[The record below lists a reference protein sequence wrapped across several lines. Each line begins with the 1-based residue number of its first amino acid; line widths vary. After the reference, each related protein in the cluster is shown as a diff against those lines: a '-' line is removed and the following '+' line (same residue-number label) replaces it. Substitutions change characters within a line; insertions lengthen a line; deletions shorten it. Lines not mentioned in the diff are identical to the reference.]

1 MSMSDNVVEPPPAAE
16 PPGTRTPR
24 KAAFAGWIGSVVEY
38 YDFFIYGTAAALV
51 FSKIFFPSGNPTLA
65 SLAALATF
73 GVGYIARPIGA
84 AVLGHYGDRFGRQ
97 RVMMMSLVLMG
108 TATFL
113 VGCLPT
119 YGQIGIVAPI
129 ALVVLRLL
137 QGFSAGGEQSG
148 ANSMTL
154 EHAPAGRRAFFTSFT
169 LSGTQAGLIVATLIF
184 IPLADLP
191 TEALMTWGWRI
202 PFFLSVIVVGVGI
215 WVRRAM
221 PETPAFAEAA
231 ETREVAKLPIATLF
245 REHGLDVA
253 RVVGCALV
261 AVVSTITSVYALSY
275 ATGPVGLDKA
285 TVLAVGVVANVVA
298 LGAIPLW
305 AALADRIGRK
315 PVFIGGALGSGA
327 LTFAYL
333 AAISSGNYT
342 LIFVTGIALVGVVYS
357 AANGVWPSLYGEMFS
372 TRVRCSG
379 MAIGTQ
385 IGFAL
390 GGFAPTI
397 ATALAGPGAGG
408 WVPVAVFTAVCT
420 LIAAG
425 CALSTRETYRVPM
438 HELGAKPAHAPVL
451 AAA

>member
-1 MSMSDNVVEPPPAAE
+1 M
-16 PPGTRTPR
+16 
-24 KAAFAGWIGSVVEY
+24 
-38 YDFFIYGTAAALV
+38 
-51 FSKIFFPSGNPTLA
+51 
-65 SLAALATF
+65 
-73 GVGYIARPIGA
+73 
-84 AVLGHYGDRFGRQ
+84 
-97 RVMMMSLVLMG
+97 
-108 TATFL
+108 
-113 VGCLPT
+113 
-119 YGQIGIVAPI
+119 
-129 ALVVLRLL
+129 
-137 QGFSAGGEQSG
+137 
-148 ANSMTL
+148 
-154 EHAPAGRRAFFTSFT
+154 
-169 LSGTQAGLIVATLIF
+169 
-184 IPLADLP
+184 
-191 TEALMTWGWRI
+191 
-202 PFFLSVIVVGVGI
+202 
-215 WVRRAM
+215 
-221 PETPAFAEAA
+221 
-231 ETREVAKLPIATLF
+231 
-245 REHGLDVA
+245 A

-333 AAISSGNYT
+333 GAISSGNYA
-342 LIFVTGIALVGVVYS
+342 LIFVIGIALVGVVYS

-397 ATALAGPGAGG
+397 ATALAGPGAGD

-420 LIAAG
+420 VIAAG

-438 HELGAKPAHAPVL
+438 HELGAKRDHAPALSWPPRDGPRAPRRRPRRRRDRAL
-451 AAA
+451 AEPRPARARGRRPRPGLLLPTVRHHPARHGAGRGRRDRRASPSGRASPG